1 MESTIPEKIKKVSGK
16 EYPQH
21 NLGSLQESC
30 SDFDGNLCFSPPDF
44 DFYFD

>member
-1 MESTIPEKIKKVSGK
+1 MESTIPEKKKKKFQERNILSTI
-16 EYPQH
+16 
-21 NLGSLQESC
+21 LDLQESC